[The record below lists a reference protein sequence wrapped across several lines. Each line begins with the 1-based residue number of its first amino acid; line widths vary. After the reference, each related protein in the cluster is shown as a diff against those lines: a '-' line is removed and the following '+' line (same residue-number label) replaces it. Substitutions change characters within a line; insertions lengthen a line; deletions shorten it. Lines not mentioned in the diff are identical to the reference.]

1 MSDYG
6 ELDLGAAV
14 RIVWSRRPWVLAL
27 TVLSTS
33 GFIALG
39 VVMTPTYRAETIL
52 VSSSS
57 DRAGAG
63 IGAALGDLGALASVA
78 GLSIGSSGARAEEAV
93 ALLSGRNFTERFIRD
108 KQLLPVLF
116 PDKWNRNGNDWAVP
130 PERRPS
136 LNDGFKIF
144 DGKVR
149 TVTYDKKSGLIKL
162 VVEWSDPVLAADW
175 ANQLVERANQEM
187 RQRAINE
194 AQASSKFLEN
204 ELSKIVLVETRQ
216 AIGRLLEGS
225 LNQATIAA
233 VNPEYAFRVVDRA
246 LPADRDDPVRPRWLV
261 LLVLGPVIGAMAG
274 CLIALVLGPKK
285 SS

>member
-14 RIVWSRRPWVLAL
+14 RIVWSRRLWVVAL
-27 TVLSTS
+27 TALSTS

-78 GLSIGSSGARAEEAV
+78 GLSIGSSGVRAEEAV

-116 PDKWNRNGNDWAVP
+116 PSKWDRKGNNWAVR
-130 PERRPS
+130 PEQWPS
-136 LNDGFKIF
+136 LNDGYKLF
-144 DGKVR
+144 DGKIR

-162 VVEWSDPVLAADW
+162 VVDWSDPVLAADW
-175 ANQLVERANQEM
+175 ANQ
-187 RQRAINE
+187 
-194 AQASSKFLEN
+194 
-204 ELSKIVLVETRQ
+204 
-216 AIGRLLEGS
+216 IGR
-225 LNQATIAA
+225 AH
-233 VNPEYAFRVVDRA
+233 V
-246 LPADRDDPVRPRWLV
+246 
-261 LLVLGPVIGAMAG
+261 
-274 CLIALVLGPKK
+274 
-285 SS
+285 